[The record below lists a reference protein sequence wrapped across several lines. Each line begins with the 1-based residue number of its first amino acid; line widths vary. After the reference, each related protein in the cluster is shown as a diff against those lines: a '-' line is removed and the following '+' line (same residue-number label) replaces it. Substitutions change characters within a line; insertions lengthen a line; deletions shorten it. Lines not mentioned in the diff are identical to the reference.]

1 MSLYSVR
8 RCDECSANQ
17 GATNHWWVAASTHT
31 APIFMT
37 SKRADKALGKD
48 AFRLD
53 YCSHTCVGTAF
64 NRWLDTGSVLKRK
77 VKRAPWTAPTKEAV
91 DDELAALDALQEETE
106 TEEYAKLV

>member
-1 MSLYSVR
+1 MSLHSAR
-8 RCDECSANQ
+8 RCDDCGANP
-17 GATNHWWVAASTHT
+17 GATNHWWAVSNAPT

-37 SKRADKALGKD
+37 SRRADKALGKD

-77 VKRAPWTAPTKEAV
+77 VKRAPSTAPTKEAV
-91 DDELAALDALQEETE
+91 DGELAALE
-106 TEEYAKLV
+106 TEEYARLVNA